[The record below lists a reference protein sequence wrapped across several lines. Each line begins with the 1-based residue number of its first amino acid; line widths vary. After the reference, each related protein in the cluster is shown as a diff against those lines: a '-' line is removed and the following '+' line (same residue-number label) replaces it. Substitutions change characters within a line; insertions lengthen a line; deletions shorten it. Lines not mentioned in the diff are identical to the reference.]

1 MTERELNLK
10 RNVVDYVIITLGSAV
25 MAFSLVVFLIPNK
38 VTAGGVSG
46 MATILYHLFKIPAG
60 ISMLAMNVPLFL
72 IGVKVFGKKFGAKTL
87 WGVFTISFFT
97 DGMDKYLGWGAL
109 TTDHIL
115 ASLYGGVIL
124 GVGLGIIMRGR
135 GTTGGSDIVAR
146 ILHKYTNLSLGW
158 SFIVIDTGVIIATGA
173 IFQNVDLILFGLI
186 SLGISSKIVDVVTE
200 GVASEKG
207 VIIISEKW
215 QAISQRILSE
225 MNRGVTGLDSVG
237 MFTNTEKKSL
247 YCVISTRQ
255 VEQIRRIIKEED
267 TNAFVTVQNIA
278 ILQGEGFRARTTL
291 MEE

>member
-25 MAFSLVVFLIPNK
+25 MAFALVAFLIPNK

-46 MATILYHLFKIPAG
+46 IATILYHLFKIPAG
-60 ISMLAMNVPLFL
+60 ASMLAMNVPLFL
-72 IGVKVFGKKFGAKTL
+72 LGVKVFGKKFGAKTL
-87 WGVFTISFFT
+87 WGIFTISFFT

-124 GVGLGIIMRGR
+124 GLGLGIIMRGR

-146 ILHKYTNLSLGW
+146 ILHKHTNLSLGW
-158 SFIVIDTGVIIATGA
+158 SFMVIDTGVIIATGA

-186 SLGISSKIVDVVTE
+186 SLGVSSKVIDVITE

-207 VIIISEKW
+207 LIIISEKW
-215 QAISQRILSE
+215 QTISQRILNE